1 MRFDFN
7 NSLDS
12 FKDGIKETAELAH
25 VKTSEFHENYISKVV
40 PDCGKYG
47 DAAKFAAEMLPGV
60 AEYNAI
66 KDGDWQAF
74 AITAGI
80 DIAAVAVGA
89 ITAGAGYAAVKGGTS
104 VAKAGVKVATKEIAE
119 AGVEKLAK
127 EVVEAGA
134 EKIVKESVE
143 AGAEKVAKEAV
154 EAGVEKVAKETVE
167 AGVEK
172 MAKES
177 TEAGMEHLAKTE
189 TLDNA
194 ISIVEK
200 NKLDGIAREETVL
213 KELKDKY
220 GDENIIREALIRDKE
235 GIPIKDVLTDEA
247 RRIDFIVTKGEKI
260 VKSIEVTS
268 ETASK
273 IAQTAKEARILEF
286 AREQGGAFIKN
297 PNTGKLIEFTKDIIT
312 EIRRLP

>member
-1 MRFDFN
+1 MSRYDDGGMIMRFDFN

-25 VKTSEFHENYISKVV
+25 VKTSEFHENYVSKIV

-66 KDGDWQAF
+66 KDGDWQTF

-80 DIAAVAVGA
+80 DAAALAIGAV
-89 ITAGAGYAAVKGGTS
+89 TAGAGYAAVKGGTS
-104 VAKAGVKVATKEIAE
+104 VAKAGVKVATREIAE
-119 AGVEKLAK
+119 AGVEKLTKEVVEVGAKKVVKESAEVGIEKTTK
-127 EVVEAGA
+127 EVVEAG
-134 EKIVKESVE
+134 
-143 AGAEKVAKEAV
+143 
-154 EAGVEKVAKETVE
+154 VEKL
-167 AGVEK
+167 
-172 MAKES
+172 AKES
-177 TEAGMEHLAKTE
+177 TEVGTERIVKNEALDAG
-189 TLDNA
+189 

-220 GDENIIREALIRDKE
+220 GEENVIREALIRDKN
-235 GIPIKDVLTDEA
+235 GTPIKDILTEEA
-247 RRIDFIVTKGEKI
+247 RRIDFVVTKGEEI

-273 IAQTAKEARILEF
+273 LAQTAKEARILNL
-286 AREQGGAFIKN
+286 AREQGGAFIKM
-297 PNTGKLIEFTKDIIT
+297 PNTGKLIEFTQDIVT